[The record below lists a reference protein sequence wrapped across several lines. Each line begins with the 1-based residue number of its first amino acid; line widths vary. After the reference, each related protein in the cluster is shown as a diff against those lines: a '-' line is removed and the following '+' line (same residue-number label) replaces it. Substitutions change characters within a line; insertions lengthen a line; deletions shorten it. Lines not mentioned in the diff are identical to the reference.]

1 MKRSSLGPFIRHTAC
16 ARSRQRIGRK
26 KHGHENVFPHI
37 GTTAPETASCPI
49 LIGKAGNSFSPSSE
63 RKDGMRR
70 WNRLWDVVLGV
81 IVSLLCAFPVS
92 AREKV
97 ILDSD
102 MVEGFDDGVAM
113 LALAQSPGIELIGV
127 TIVAGNTWV
136 SDGVAY
142 ALRQLE
148 IAGQNIPVAAGVDR
162 PFRPQRYELFGLER
176 QLFGMG
182 HDAWVGAFGYP
193 KPESWQKVYRER
205 YGKEPQSRPDP
216 RHAVDFIIEEVRKHP
231 GELTIAEIGPCS
243 NLALAVLKAPDIVPL
258 IKRVIFMGGSFFKPG
273 NVTPTAEFNWWFDP
287 EAARIVVR
295 TPFREQIMV
304 GLDVCE
310 KMPFSSDRYQAFLAG
325 QRPEMK
331 KLLESTYAGQQFAKD
346 KAFSQ
351 YVWDVLAAA
360 ILIDPSLI
368 TEERTCAVDV
378 NAEFGPSY
386 GQALAYPDNGP
397 QGSQKARIVMTID
410 QERFWNMLTAR

>member
-1 MKRSSLGPFIRHTAC
+1 
-16 ARSRQRIGRK
+16 
-26 KHGHENVFPHI
+26 
-37 GTTAPETASCPI
+37 
-49 LIGKAGNSFSPSSE
+49 
-63 RKDGMRR
+63 MRR

-231 GELTIAEIGPCS
+231 GEITIAEIGPCS
-243 NLALAVLKAPDIVPL
+243 NLALAVL
-258 IKRVIFMGGSFFKPG
+258 
-273 NVTPTAEFNWWFDP
+273 
-287 EAARIVVR
+287 
-295 TPFREQIMV
+295 Q
-304 GLDVCE
+304 
-310 KMPFSSDRYQAFLAG
+310 
-325 QRPEMK
+325 
-331 KLLESTYAGQQFAKD
+331 
-346 KAFSQ
+346 
-351 YVWDVLAAA
+351 
-360 ILIDPSLI
+360 
-368 TEERTCAVDV
+368 
-378 NAEFGPSY
+378 GP
-386 GQALAYPDNGP
+386 
-397 QGSQKARIVMTID
+397 
-410 QERFWNMLTAR
+410 

>member
-1 MKRSSLGPFIRHTAC
+1 
-16 ARSRQRIGRK
+16 
-26 KHGHENVFPHI
+26 
-37 GTTAPETASCPI
+37 
-49 LIGKAGNSFSPSSE
+49 
-63 RKDGMRR
+63 MRR

-127 TIVAGNTWV
+127 TIVAGQHM
-136 SDGVAY
+136 GFRRRGLCVAP
-142 ALRQLE
+142 ARNRGPE
-148 IAGQNIPVAAGVDR
+148 HPRGCGVDR

-310 KMPFSSDRYQAFLAG
+310 KMPFSFDRYQAFLAG

-331 KLLESTYAGQQFAKD
+331 KLLESTYAG
-346 KAFSQ
+346 
-351 YVWDVLAAA
+351 
-360 ILIDPSLI
+360 
-368 TEERTCAVDV
+368 
-378 NAEFGPSY
+378 
-386 GQALAYPDNGP
+386 
-397 QGSQKARIVMTID
+397 
-410 QERFWNMLTAR
+410 

>member
-1 MKRSSLGPFIRHTAC
+1 
-16 ARSRQRIGRK
+16 
-26 KHGHENVFPHI
+26 
-37 GTTAPETASCPI
+37 
-49 LIGKAGNSFSPSSE
+49 
-63 RKDGMRR
+63 MRR

-162 PFRPQRYELFGLER
+162 PFRPQRYELVGLER

-231 GELTIAEIGPCS
+231 GELTI
-243 NLALAVLKAPDIVPL
+243 V
-258 IKRVIFMGGSFFKPG
+258 
-273 NVTPTAEFNWWFDP
+273 
-287 EAARIVVR
+287 
-295 TPFREQIMV
+295 
-304 GLDVCE
+304 
-310 KMPFSSDRYQAFLAG
+310 
-325 QRPEMK
+325 
-331 KLLESTYAGQQFAKD
+331 
-346 KAFSQ
+346 
-351 YVWDVLAAA
+351 
-360 ILIDPSLI
+360 
-368 TEERTCAVDV
+368 
-378 NAEFGPSY
+378 
-386 GQALAYPDNGP
+386 
-397 QGSQKARIVMTID
+397 
-410 QERFWNMLTAR
+410 

>member
-1 MKRSSLGPFIRHTAC
+1 
-16 ARSRQRIGRK
+16 
-26 KHGHENVFPHI
+26 
-37 GTTAPETASCPI
+37 
-49 LIGKAGNSFSPSSE
+49 
-63 RKDGMRR
+63 MRR

-231 GELTIAEIGPCS
+231 GELTIVEIGPCS

-310 KMPFSSDRYQAFLAG
+310 KMPFSFDRYQGQGLHPVRLGCAG
-325 QRPEMK
+325 SRDSDRSEPDRRGTYMRRGRERGIRAILRTGAGLSRQRAAGKPK
-331 KLLESTYAGQQFAKD
+331 SPDRHDDRSGTLLEHADGTLNRSTDG
-346 KAFSQ
+346 
-351 YVWDVLAAA
+351 L
-360 ILIDPSLI
+360 
-368 TEERTCAVDV
+368 
-378 NAEFGPSY
+378 
-386 GQALAYPDNGP
+386 
-397 QGSQKARIVMTID
+397 
-410 QERFWNMLTAR
+410 

>member
-1 MKRSSLGPFIRHTAC
+1 
-16 ARSRQRIGRK
+16 
-26 KHGHENVFPHI
+26 
-37 GTTAPETASCPI
+37 
-49 LIGKAGNSFSPSSE
+49 
-63 RKDGMRR
+63 MRR

-231 GELTIAEIGPCS
+231 GELTIVEIGPCS

-310 KMPFSSDRYQAFLAG
+310 KMPFSFDRYQAFLAG

-331 KLLESTYAGQQFAKD
+331 KLLESTYAVRQGQGLQPVRLGCAGSRD
-346 KAFSQ
+346 SDRSEPDRRGT
-351 YVWDVLAAA
+351 YMRRGRERGIRA
-360 ILIDPSLI
+360 IL
-368 TEERTCAVDV
+368 RTGAGLSRQR
-378 NAEFGPSY
+378 AAGKPKS
-386 GQALAYPDNGP
+386 PDRHDDRSGTLLEHADGTLNRSTDG
-397 QGSQKARIVMTID
+397 
-410 QERFWNMLTAR
+410 L

>member
-1 MKRSSLGPFIRHTAC
+1 
-16 ARSRQRIGRK
+16 
-26 KHGHENVFPHI
+26 
-37 GTTAPETASCPI
+37 
-49 LIGKAGNSFSPSSE
+49 
-63 RKDGMRR
+63 MRR
-70 WNRLWDVVLGV
+70 WNRLWDIVLGV

-231 GELTIAEIGPCS
+231 GEITIAEIGPCS

-273 NVTPTAEFNWWFDP
+273 NVTPTAESTGGSIPKRRTSLCGRRSASKLWLGSTS
-287 EAARIVVR
+287 ARKCPSPLI
-295 TPFREQIMV
+295 
-304 GLDVCE
+304 
-310 KMPFSSDRYQAFLAG
+310 
-325 QRPEMK
+325 
-331 KLLESTYAGQQFAKD
+331 
-346 KAFSQ
+346 
-351 YVWDVLAAA
+351 A
-360 ILIDPSLI
+360 IRLSL
-368 TEERTCAVDV
+368 
-378 NAEFGPSY
+378 
-386 GQALAYPDNGP
+386 PDN
-397 QGSQKARIVMTID
+397 AR
-410 QERFWNMLTAR
+410 R

>member
-1 MKRSSLGPFIRHTAC
+1 M
-16 ARSRQRIGRK
+16 
-26 KHGHENVFPHI
+26 N
-37 GTTAPETASCPI
+37 
-49 LIGKAGNSFSPSSE
+49 
-63 RKDGMRR
+63 R
-70 WNRLWDVVLGV
+70 WKQLRG
-81 IVSLLCAFPVS
+81 IVWGLALALLCSFPVS

-113 LALAQSPGIELIGV
+113 LALAKSPAVDLVGV

-136 SDGVAY
+136 PEGVAY

-148 IAGQNIPVAAGVDR
+148 IAGRKDIPVAAGVDR

-182 HDAWVGAFGYP
+182 HDAWVGAFGYQNP
-193 KPESWQKVYRER
+193 GSWQKVYRER
-205 YGKEPQSRPDP
+205 YGKEPRLHPDS

-231 GELTIAEIGPCS
+231 GEITIAEIGPCT

-258 IKRVIFMGGSFFKPG
+258 IRRVVYMGGSFFKPG
-273 NVTPTAEFNWWFDP
+273 NVTPAAEFNWWFDP

-310 KMPFSSDRYQAFLAG
+310 KMPFTADRYQTFLAG
-325 QRPEMK
+325 QSPQMK
-331 KLLESTYAGQQFAKD
+331 ALLESTYAGRQFAKD
-346 KAFSQ
+346 KAFSL
-351 YVWDVLAAA
+351 YVWDVLVAA
-360 ILIDPSLI
+360 IIIDPGLI

-386 GQALAYPDNGP
+386 GQALAYPGNGP
-397 QGSQKARIVMTID
+397 QGSQKVRIVMAID
-410 QERFWNMLTAR
+410 QERFWDMLTAH

>member
-1 MKRSSLGPFIRHTAC
+1 MG
-16 ARSRQRIGRK
+16 
-26 KHGHENVFPHI
+26 
-37 GTTAPETASCPI
+37 
-49 LIGKAGNSFSPSSE
+49 
-63 RKDGMRR
+63 
-70 WNRLWDVVLGV
+70 VVLAV
-81 IVSLLCAFPVS
+81 LCSFPVS

-113 LALAQSPGIELIGV
+113 LALAEAPGIELVGV
-127 TIVAGNTWV
+127 TIVAGNSWV

-148 IAGQNIPVAAGVDR
+148 LAGKDIPVAAGMDS

-193 KPESWQKVYRER
+193 KPESWQKAYRER
-205 YGKEPQSRPDP
+205 YGKEPRLRPDP

-231 GELTIAEIGPCS
+231 GEITIAAIGPCS

-258 IKRVIFMGGSFFKPG
+258 IRRVIYMGGAFFKPG
-273 NVTPTAEFNWWFDP
+273 NVTPSAEFNWWFDP
-287 EAARIVVR
+287 EAARIAVR

-310 KMPFSSDRYQAFLAG
+310 KVPFTFDRYQTFLAG
-325 QRPEMK
+325 QEPKMK
-331 KLLESTYAGQQFAKD
+331 ALVESTYAGRQFAAD
-346 KAFSQ
+346 KAHSQ
-351 YVWDVLAAA
+351 YVWDVLVAA
-360 ILIDPSLI
+360 ILIDPGLVA
-368 TEERTCAVDV
+368 EERTCAVDV
-378 NAEFGPSY
+378 NAEFGTSY
-386 GQALAYPDNGP
+386 GQALAYPGEGP
-397 QGSQKARIVMTID
+397 QGTQKARIIMAVD
-410 QERFWNMLTAR
+410 QERFWNMLAAH

>member
-1 MKRSSLGPFIRHTAC
+1 
-16 ARSRQRIGRK
+16 
-26 KHGHENVFPHI
+26 
-37 GTTAPETASCPI
+37 
-49 LIGKAGNSFSPSSE
+49 
-63 RKDGMRR
+63 MRR

-231 GELTIAEIGPCS
+231 GELTIVEIGPCS

-310 KMPFSSDRYQAFLAG
+310 KIPFSFDRYQAFLAG

>member
-37 GTTAPETASCPI
+37 GTTASETASCPI
-49 LIGKAGNSFSPSSE
+49 LIGKAGNSPSSE

-70 WNRLWDVVLGV
+70 WNRLRDVVLGV

-231 GELTIAEIGPCS
+231 GELTIVEIGPCS

-304 GLDVCE
+304 GLE
-310 KMPFSSDRYQAFLAG
+310 RLRENALFL
-325 QRPEMK
+325 
-331 KLLESTYAGQQFAKD
+331 
-346 KAFSQ
+346 
-351 YVWDVLAAA
+351 
-360 ILIDPSLI
+360 
-368 TEERTCAVDV
+368 
-378 NAEFGPSY
+378 
-386 GQALAYPDNGP
+386 
-397 QGSQKARIVMTID
+397 
-410 QERFWNMLTAR
+410 

>member
-1 MKRSSLGPFIRHTAC
+1 MADAAQQPSDRRLAVDEQKSEDIHRYPFLLTDDLRGPIDDL
-16 ARSRQRIGRK
+16 QRLRDAEVKTREIIQKYQAAMREMMVRFEILDQDLNLK
-26 KHGHENVFPHI
+26 KHRNPIHHLESRIKKP
-37 GTTAPETASCPI
+37 ASI
-49 LIGKAGNSFSPSSE
+49 F
-63 RKDGMRR
+63 
-70 WNRLWDVVLGV
+70 
-81 IVSLLCAFPVS
+81 
-92 AREKV
+92 EK
-97 ILDSD
+97 L
-102 MVEGFDDGVAM
+102 
-113 LALAQSPGIELIGV
+113 
-127 TIVAGNTWV
+127 
-136 SDGVAY
+136 
-142 ALRQLE
+142 
-148 IAGQNIPVAAGVDR
+148 
-162 PFRPQRYELFGLER
+162 
-176 QLFGMG
+176 
-182 HDAWVGAFGYP
+182 
-193 KPESWQKVYRER
+193 ER

-231 GELTIAEIGPCS
+231 GEITIAEIGPCS

-287 EAARIVVR
+287 EAAHIVVR

-310 KMPFSSDRYQAFLAG
+310 KMPFTFDRYQAFLAG

-346 KAFSQ
+346 EAFSQ

>member
-1 MKRSSLGPFIRHTAC
+1 M
-16 ARSRQRIGRK
+16 
-26 KHGHENVFPHI
+26 
-37 GTTAPETASCPI
+37 
-49 LIGKAGNSFSPSSE
+49 
-63 RKDGMRR
+63 
-70 WNRLWDVVLGV
+70 
-81 IVSLLCAFPVS
+81 
-92 AREKV
+92 

-273 NVTPTAEFNWWFDP
+273 NVTPTAEFNWWFDQMCI
-287 EAARIVVR
+287 RDR
-295 TPFREQIMV
+295 
-304 GLDVCE
+304 
-310 KMPFSSDRYQAFLAG
+310 FSVPSACSKSVPDR
-325 QRPEMK
+325 
-331 KLLESTYAGQQFAKD
+331 S
-346 KAFSQ
+346 S
-351 YVWDVLAAA
+351 
-360 ILIDPSLI
+360 
-368 TEERTCAVDV
+368 
-378 NAEFGPSY
+378 
-386 GQALAYPDNGP
+386 
-397 QGSQKARIVMTID
+397 
-410 QERFWNMLTAR
+410 